1 MEYSKLRDENVG
13 IRFRLVEFSTTVDY
27 NEFFDDELV
36 DLVDTY
42 NKNKEKFKYLVD
54 NFEKLNEK
62 EFFKYYAPFY
72 IWDNKKL
79 RIIELPYLSSSLF
92 NRGNGILSNLEID
105 KMYLEGKEVFTKIRS
120 EFTREILEQ
129 DYEKYCKAEKDALV
143 RVKDVLKNRQI
154 NIESNI
160 L

>member
-79 RIIELPYLSSSLF
+79 RIIELPYLSS
-92 NRGNGILSNLEID
+92 
-105 KMYLEGKEVFTKIRS
+105 
-120 EFTREILEQ
+120 
-129 DYEKYCKAEKDALV
+129 
-143 RVKDVLKNRQI
+143 
-154 NIESNI
+154 
-160 L
+160 

>member
-1 MEYSKLRDENVG
+1 MEYSKFRDNELSEKNRLNVYQDNNYSACS
-13 IRFRLVEFSTTVDY
+13 F
-27 NEFFDDELV
+27 DELQKLGQTMQEQKR
-36 DLVDTY
+36 DF
-42 NKNKEKFKYLVD
+42 NYLVN
-54 NFEKLNEK
+54 NFNVLSDK
-62 EFFKYYAPFY
+62 EFFKYYKTFY
-72 IWDNKKL
+72 KWDNQKL
-79 RIIELPYLSSSLF
+79 DT
-92 NRGNGILSNLEID
+92 LEKSPLLDIFFTARPSFLKDSCID
-105 KMYLEGKEVFTKIRS
+105 IMYESCSDAFKKIRS

>member
-1 MEYSKLRDENVG
+1 ME
-13 IRFRLVEFSTTVDY
+13 
-27 NEFFDDELV
+27 
-36 DLVDTY
+36 
-42 NKNKEKFKYLVD
+42 NKEKFKYLVD

>member
-42 NKNKEKFKYLVD
+42 NKNKENFKYLVD

-79 RIIELPYLSSSLF
+79 GTEDLPFVASSLF
-92 NRGNGILSNLEID
+92 SKGNGILSNLEIN
-105 KMYLEGKEVFTKIRS
+105 KMYSDGKDVFTKIRS
-120 EFTREILEQ
+120 EFTREILES
-129 DYEKYCKAEKDALV
+129 DYKKYCKAQKEALSK
-143 RVKDVLKNRQI
+143 VKETLKNRQV
-154 NIESNI
+154 NNESSV

>member
-92 NRGNGILSNLEID
+92 NRGNGIFSNLEID
-105 KMYLEGKEVFTKIRS
+105 KMYHEGKEVFTKIRS
-120 EFTREILEQ
+120 EFTKEILEK

>member
-36 DLVDTY
+36 DLVETY
-42 NKNKEKFKYLVD
+42 NKNKENFKYLVD
-54 NFEKLNEK
+54 NFEKMDEK
-62 EFFKYYAPFY
+62 EFFKHYAPFY

-79 RIIELPYLSSSLF
+79 NTSELPFVASSLF
-92 NRGNGILSNLEID
+92 NKGNGILSNLEID
-105 KMYLEGKEVFTKIRS
+105 KMYSDGKEIITKIRS
-120 EFTREILEQ
+120 EFSKEILEN
-129 DYEKYCKAEKDALV
+129 DYQKYCVAQKDALV
-143 RVKDVLKNRQI
+143 RVQEALKNKQ
-154 NIESNI
+154 ESNESKV